1 MKKKSIFVLSA
12 CSFLLFGGL
21 TSCDTLSKFEVI
33 ETQSEDYDIVGLDT
47 SGYSTGDKVTFTVV
61 VKTPGKI
68 IDEVTAGSETVIH
81 EAENTYSFTMPET
94 EVIIEVT
101 LADQVVE
108 TDDLALALEKAS
120 GGAAFE
126 TVFVEK
132 QTYVNNSGEV
142 SSRSRYSRKV
152 TSLATS
158 EYNLIT
164 RYSSVYD
171 YNEDNFDNDTPIDVS
186 ESEAETIYMFSKIP
200 GTTNLGTASLGLDNV
215 VHYEEVLDSATEV
228 NLDWYETFN
237 NPFNLLTA
245 ADFTVDE
252 TDATVYHLDTTTI
265 KNRIVCDA
273 LALIVFGDIQQAYTV
288 SEFSVKVVDGEFE
301 SYSGRFADPSFEW
314 YKSEVYFSGKFTGF
328 GSEVFEAPTPVE
340 GEGDATF
347 DEAMAKLKE
356 GNYTVSVKEVYTSS
370 WDGSVTT
377 YVTNGQSDGGETF
390 LQEIYDENPNVATDE
405 PLEAYYYVQ
414 QAVYDSWLEAYEYS
428 VQQAVKIKDKFY
440 TFSSD
445 REDVKILD
453 NMLPSF
459 ELSSAF
465 FDKEGD
471 TYTLKTS
478 DELPYYTVF
487 GSEDVFSPFTTLTVR
502 NLKVTITDDSIS
514 FVTDDTYGTITTIT
528 YTDIGTTTV
537 PEHTVNTSIED
548 LTKWEDYF
556 KSDEIVAE
564 ATETI
569 PSEVMN
575 LVPVPRVS
583 YGGNVANVTPSYM
596 EVDSDSGYRTMQII
610 CALDGYG
617 GYVDLQY
624 DDLLVLFT
632 DGLVKAGFKYDTAQT
647 DAYYFNKQMQV
658 LGEDCDVTISLGGY
672 SSYFVVEYEI
682 TPVKEETQ
690 P

>member
-47 SGYSTGDKVTFTVV
+47 SGYSAGDKVTFTVV
-61 VKTPGKI
+61 VKTPGKVI
-68 IDEVTAGSETVIH
+68 GEVTAGNETVIH

-94 EVIIEVT
+94 EVIIKVT
-101 LADQVVE
+101 LTDQVVE
-108 TDDLALALEKAS
+108 ADDLALALEKAS

-142 SSRSRYSRKV
+142 SSRSRYSRKI

-245 ADFTVDE
+245 TDFTVDE
-252 TDATVYHLDTTTI
+252 NDATVYHLDTTTI

-314 YKSEVYFSGKFTGF
+314 YKSEVYFSGTFTGF

-340 GEGDATF
+340 GEDDATF

-356 GNYTVSVKEVYTSS
+356 GNYKVSVKEVYTSS

-377 YVTNGQSDGGETF
+377 YVTSGQSDGGETF

-405 PLEAYYYVQ
+405 PLETYYYVQ
-414 QAVYDSWLEAYEYS
+414 QAVYDTWLEAYEYS

-502 NLKVTITDDSIS
+502 NLKVTIADDS
-514 FVTDDTYGTITTIT
+514 
-528 YTDIGTTTV
+528 
-537 PEHTVNTSIED
+537 
-548 LTKWEDYF
+548 
-556 KSDEIVAE
+556 
-564 ATETI
+564 
-569 PSEVMN
+569 
-575 LVPVPRVS
+575 
-583 YGGNVANVTPSYM
+583 
-596 EVDSDSGYRTMQII
+596 
-610 CALDGYG
+610 
-617 GYVDLQY
+617 
-624 DDLLVLFT
+624 VL
-632 DGLVKAGFKYDTAQT
+632 
-647 DAYYFNKQMQV
+647 
-658 LGEDCDVTISLGGY
+658 
-672 SSYFVVEYEI
+672 
-682 TPVKEETQ
+682 
-690 P
+690 

>member
-1 MKKKSIFVLSA
+1 MKKKSIFVISA
-12 CSFLLFGGL
+12 CSLLLFGGL
-21 TSCDTLSKFEVI
+21 TSCDTLPKFEVI

-47 SGYSTGDKVTFTVV
+47 SGYSVGDKVTFTVV
-61 VKTPGKI
+61 VKTPGKV
-68 IDEVTAGSETVIH
+68 IDEVTAGNETVIH

-108 TDDLALALEKAS
+108 ADELALALEKAS

-142 SSRSRYSRKV
+142 SSKSRYSRKV

-171 YNEDNFDNDTPIDVS
+171 YDEDNFDNDTPIDVS
-186 ESEAETIYMFSKIP
+186 ESKADTIYMFSKIP
-200 GTTNLGTASLGLDNV
+200 GTTNLGTAFLGLDNV

-265 KNRIVCDA
+265 KNKIVCDA

-288 SEFSVKVVDGEFE
+288 SEFSVKVVEGEFE

-314 YKSEVYFSGKFTGF
+314 YRSEVYFSGTFTEF
-328 GSEVFEAPTPVE
+328 GSEVFEVPAPVE

-347 DEAMAKLKE
+347 DDAMAKLKE
-356 GNYTVSVKEVYTSS
+356 GNYKVNVEEVYTSS
-370 WDGSVTT
+370 WDDSVTT
-377 YVTNGQSDGGETF
+377 YVTSGQSDGGDTF
-390 LQEIYDENPNVATDE
+390 LQEIYDDNANAATDE
-405 PLEAYYYVQ
+405 PLETYYYAQ
-414 QAVYDSWLEAYEYS
+414 QEVYDDWLEAYEYS
-428 VQQAVKIKDKFY
+428 VQQSVKIKDKFY

-459 ELSSAF
+459 ELSSVF
-465 FDKEGD
+465 FAKEGD

-487 GSEDVFSPFTTLTVR
+487 GSEDVFSPFTTLTLR
-502 NLKVTITDDSIS
+502 NLKVTITDDSVT

-537 PEHTVNTSIED
+537 PEHTVNTSTED

-556 KSDEIVAE
+556 KSDEIVTE
-564 ATETI
+564 ATKTI

-575 LVPVPRVS
+575 MVPVPRVS

-596 EVDSDSGYRTMQII
+596 ETDEKTGYRTMQII
-610 CALDGYG
+610 CALDDYG

-632 DGLVKAGFKYDTAQT
+632 DGLVKAGFKYDTTQT
-647 DAYYFNKQMQV
+647 DAYYFIKKMQV
-658 LGEDCDVTISLGGY
+658 LGEDCDVSISLGGY

-682 TPVKEETQ
+682 TPIREETEQ
-690 P
+690 